1 MSAEL
6 VEKFFQTISRV
17 IADAEK
23 AATEFAN
30 KQLTSVMSEEFL
42 GILQSSL
49 KRSLDEIKGE
59 LELLAD
65 KLIDNIM
72 RVVRDNLKYELKAEI
87 LMELNKYLR
96 EMEERIIAT
105 QSDIMNKINKM
116 SPVIEEVADA
126 DISMNIGDTVV
137 ARLDF

>member
-6 VEKFFQTISRV
+6 VEKFFQAISRV

-23 AATEFAN
+23 TAAEFAN
-30 KQLTSVMSEEFL
+30 KHLTSVMSEEFL
-42 GILQSSL
+42 GILQDSL

-65 KLIDNIM
+65 KFIDNIM
-72 RVVRDNLKYELKAEI
+72 HVVRDNLKYELRAEI
-87 LMELNKYLR
+87 LMELNKHLR

-105 QSDIMNKINKM
+105 QSDIMSKINKM
-116 SPVIEEVADA
+116 SPVVEEVVDA
-126 DISMNIGDTVV
+126 DISMNIGDTVT

>member
-1 MSAEL
+1 MSTEL
-6 VEKFFQTISRV
+6 VEKFFQIISRV
-17 IADAEK
+17 VVDAEK
-23 AATEFAN
+23 AAAEFAN
-30 KQLTSVMSEEFL
+30 KQSTSAEEFL
-42 GILQSSL
+42 DILQVSL

-65 KLIDNIM
+65 KLIDNLM

-96 EMEERIIAT
+96 EMDERIIAT
-105 QSDIMNKINKM
+105 QSVIMSKINKM
-116 SPVIEEVADA
+116 LPVEEVADA
-126 DISMNIGDTVV
+126 GMDMNMGDTVV

>member
-6 VEKFFQTISRV
+6 VEKFFQAISRV

-23 AATEFAN
+23 TAAEFAN
-30 KQLTSVMSEEFL
+30 KHLTSVMSEEFL
-42 GILQSSL
+42 GILQDSL

-65 KLIDNIM
+65 KFIDNIM
-72 RVVRDNLKYELKAEI
+72 HVVRDNLKYELRAEI
-87 LMELNKYLR
+87 LMELNKHLR

-105 QSDIMNKINKM
+105 QSDIMSKINKM
-116 SPVIEEVADA
+116 LPVEEVADA
-126 DISMNIGDTVV
+126 GMDMNMGDTVV

>member
-23 AATEFAN
+23 AAAEFAN
-30 KQLTSVMSEEFL
+30 KHLTSIMSEEFL
-42 GILQSSL
+42 SILQNSL

-126 DISMNIGDTVV
+126 DMDMNIGDTVV

>member
-1 MSAEL
+1 MSTEL
-6 VEKFFQTISRV
+6 VEKFFQIISRV
-17 IADAEK
+17 VVDAEK
-23 AATEFAN
+23 AAAEFAN
-30 KQLTSVMSEEFL
+30 KQSTSAEEFL
-42 GILQSSL
+42 DILQVSL

-65 KLIDNIM
+65 KLIDNLM

-96 EMEERIIAT
+96 EMDERIIAT
-105 QSDIMNKINKM
+105 QSVIMSKINKM
-116 SPVIEEVADA
+116 LPVEEVADA
-126 DISMNIGDTVV
+126 GMDMNIGDTVV